1 MALLR
6 LARSNYPAFGV
17 SSLNK
22 TQFCCK
28 ARWDWVCY
36 DLRTRRGTP
45 TPVTF
50 PRDAGRSPG
59 GALLY
64 GCSTR
69 DATGAFYVGGA
80 MNNPSGQKKP
90 VLLRFV
96 VKDP

>member
-1 MALLR
+1 MVTGVQTCALPI
-6 LARSNYPAFGV
+6 Y
-17 SSLNK
+17 
-22 TQFCCK
+22 
-28 ARWDWVCY
+28 WVCY